1 MHSTPSNPQVA
12 ADPPETWVARYGDY
26 LYGYALAR
34 VRNPSAAEDLVQET
48 LLAAL
53 KAFANFRGRSALKTW
68 LTGILKHKI
77 IDHLRR
83 KYREEP
89 LQDVDAGLAQAQEMF
104 DKKGAWLLKPGRWRA
119 DPQHLFEQK
128 EFMETLFACLADIP
142 ERGAKAFIMREIDGL
157 DTREICK
164 LLDIS
169 ATNSWVILHRAR
181 LLLRRCLE
189 VNWFSANGKRPQP

>member
-1 MHSTPSNPQVA
+1 MRTTPSNPPVA
-12 ADPPETWVARYGDY
+12 ADPPETWVAHYGDY

-34 VRNPSAAEDLVQET
+34 VQNPSAAEDLVQET

-53 KAFANFRGRSALKTW
+53 KAFENFKGRSALKTW

-89 LQDVDAGLAQAQEMF
+89 LQDKDADQVQVQEMF
-104 DKKGAWLLKPGRWRA
+104 DKKGNWLLKPPRWRA
-119 DPQHLFEQK
+119 DPQQLFEQK
-128 EFMETLFACLADIP
+128 EFMKTLFACLADIP
-142 ERGAKAFIMREIDGL
+142 ERAAKAFVMREIDGL
-157 DTREICK
+157 DTQEICK
-164 LLDIS
+164 VLDIS

-181 LLLRRCLE
+181 LLLRHCLE
-189 VNWFSANGKRPQP
+189 VNWFSADGKRLPP

>member
-53 KAFANFRGRSALKTW
+53 KAFENFRGRSTLKTW

-77 IDHLRR
+77 IDHLRG

-104 DKKGAWLLKPGRWRA
+104 DKKGTWLLKPGRWRA

-164 LLDIS
+164 LLNIS